1 MPNIGEVIE
10 VEVVKIL
17 KQGAIL
23 TANDNY
29 DYFLPISQA
38 AEGRVRSME
47 DVVKVG
53 EKIKARVFRAKRH
66 KGKISYQ
73 LSLALL
79 DEKVYQKDRFD
90 KKLKDFLKTSDEIQ
104 KQLRQNQERKQ
115 NGRKNRRNS
124 R

>member
-1 MPNIGEVIE
+1 MPKIGEVIE
-10 VEVVKIL
+10 VEVIKVL

-23 TANDNY
+23 SANDNY

-38 AEGRVRSME
+38 AEGRVRSMD

-53 EKIKARVFRAKRH
+53 DKIKARVFRSKRH

-90 KKLKDFLKTSDEIQ
+90 KKLKEFLKTSDEIQ
-104 KQLRQNQERKQ
+104 KQVRQNQERKQ
-115 NGRKNRRNS
+115 NGRKHRRNT